1 MFYFC
6 RWVIAVLLI
15 RGVEVWF
22 VVVRI
27 WWYGCRKRCC
37 CCCCRCCGRCCGR
50 CDVSLDGNSAVQRG
64 SKQGRSCPDHPS
76 PPRASRR
83 IPPLGFRWGQTT
95 YPSPAPHN
103 SGGDSG
109 LRVLARTRLD
119 PGCRACLSR
128 GVVVKSSLPEF
139 HHLLIQRVLPTY
151 LGSSL

>member
-1 MFYFC
+1 M
-6 RWVIAVLLI
+6 
-15 RGVEVWF
+15 
-22 VVVRI
+22 
-27 WWYGCRKRCC
+27 
-37 CCCCRCCGRCCGR
+37 
-50 CDVSLDGNSAVQRG
+50 
-64 SKQGRSCPDHPS
+64 
-76 PPRASRR
+76 

-139 HHLLIQRVLPTY
+139 HHLLIQLVLPTY

>member
-1 MFYFC
+1 M
-6 RWVIAVLLI
+6 VV
-15 RGVEVWF
+15 GGD
-22 VVVRI
+22 VVVVVVV
-27 WWYGCRKRCC
+27 
-37 CCCCRCCGRCCGR
+37 
-50 CDVSLDGNSAVQRG
+50 DVVVDVTFHSMETRRSSADPSREE
-64 SKQGRSCPDHPS
+64 SCPDHPS
-76 PPRASRR
+76 PPRASR
-83 IPPLGFRWGQTT
+83 INPPLGFRWGQTT

-139 HHLLIQRVLPTY
+139 HHLLIQLVLPTY